1 MLGVFPLWVWLSVL
15 IAVVVTRPLEARL
28 WRQGR
33 LSNRG
38 LAILLLAR
46 SPFIA
51 IFAVLAYRFDIA
63 LGLFLI
69 AISALP
75 GIVLY
80 RFVRDQIE
88 EQAREQARARDRT
101 QSSHV

>member
-15 IAVVVTRPLEARL
+15 IAVVVSRPLEARL

-51 IFAVLAYRFDIA
+51 IFAVLADRFD